1 MKRIGDLKIDQDLRF
16 QEWEWAVQ
24 RVAWIV
30 MLLIIVLALLG
41 FFGTGPISSATAGDP
56 DSPLLVEYQRFV
68 RQQGQT
74 SLTVQVDSGQISD
87 GQIEVWI
94 STGYVEDVEI
104 EQLSQQPDEVLNDGD
119 RLVFV
124 FLAEDVSEP
133 ISVTF
138 TLRPEVIGRITGDI
152 GVVDGPQVHLSQ
164 LSYP

>member
-1 MKRIGDLKIDQDLRF
+1 
-16 QEWEWAVQ
+16 
-24 RVAWIV
+24 

-41 FFGTGPISSATAGDP
+41 FFGTGPISLATAGDP

-94 STGYVEDVEI
+94 STGYVEDIEI

-138 TLRPEVIGRITGDI
+138 TLRPEVIGRITGDV